1 MNIYLITAKNH
12 GGYDTYDSAVVVA
25 ESEDAA
31 RVTSPSDYY
40 RWIDGQWHFVY
51 AYGSSEPERSRDDWP
66 NNPLDS
72 GVVDVQLVGAAAPG
86 SEAGVVCSSYNG
98 QFFL

>member
-40 RWIDGQWHFVY
+40 RWIDGQ
-51 AYGSSEPERSRDDWP
+51 
-66 NNPLDS
+66 
-72 GVVDVQLVGAAAPG
+72 
-86 SEAGVVCSSYNG
+86 
-98 QFFL
+98 

>member
-40 RWIDGQWHFVY
+40 RWIDGQWHCVFAGGVWR
-51 AYGSSEPERSRDDWP
+51 ARSRDDWP

-86 SEAGVVCSSYNG
+86 SEAGVVCSSYNAG
-98 QFFL
+98 

>member
-12 GGYDTYDSAVVVA
+12 GGCDTYDSAVVVA

-31 RVTSPSDYY
+31 RVTSPSKYY
-40 RWIDGQWHFVY
+40 RWIDGQWHFVFLD
-51 AYGSSEPERSRDDWP
+51 GRSEPDSRDDWP

-72 GVVDVQLVGAAAPG
+72 GVVDVQLVGVAVPG
-86 SEAGVVCSSYNG
+86 SEAGVVCASFNAG
-98 QFFL
+98 

>member
-31 RVTSPSDYY
+31 RVTCPSDYY
-40 RWIDGQWHFVY
+40 RWIDGQWHFVFDD
-51 AYGSSEPERSRDDWP
+51 GRSEPDWRRDWP

-72 GVVDVQLVGAAAPG
+72 GVIDVQLLGAAAPG
-86 SEAGVVCSSYNG
+86 LEAGVVCSSFNAG
-98 QFFL
+98 

>member
-1 MNIYLITAKNH
+1 MNIYLITANKNH

-40 RWIDGQWHFVY
+40 RWVDGQWHFVY
-51 AYGSSEPERSRDDWP
+51 ADGRTEPDSRYDWP

-86 SEAGVVCSSYNG
+86 SKAGVVCSSYNAG
-98 QFFL
+98 

>member
-12 GGYDTYDSAVVVA
+12 GGYDTYNSAVVVA

-40 RWIDGQWHFVY
+40 RWIDGQWHFVFVD
-51 AYGSSEPERSRDDWP
+51 GRSEPVSRDDWP
-66 NNPLDS
+66 SNPLDP
-72 GVVDVQLVGAAAPG
+72 GVIEVRLVGTAAPG
-86 SEAGVVCSSYNG
+86 SESGVVCASFDAG
-98 QFFL
+98 